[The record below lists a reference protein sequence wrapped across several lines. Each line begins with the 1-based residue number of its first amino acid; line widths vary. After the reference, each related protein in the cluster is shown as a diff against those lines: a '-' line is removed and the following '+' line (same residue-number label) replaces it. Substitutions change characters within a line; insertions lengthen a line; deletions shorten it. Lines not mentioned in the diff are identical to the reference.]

1 VIVVLLFGVVT
12 DYAIFFL
19 SRVRRRIA
27 DGEDAHTAAGRGI
40 AELLPIIV
48 TAGLTVVRASAALV
62 VAELGFF
69 QAFGPEW
76 RWRSSSGW
84 PWRSR

>member
-19 SRVRRRIA
+19 SRVRRRIS
-27 DGEDAHTAAGRGI
+27 DGEDAQPAAVRGT
-40 AELLPIIV
+40 AELLPVIV
-48 TAGLTVVRASAALV
+48 TAGLTVVGASAALV
-62 VAELGFF
+62 VAELGFSRRS
-69 QAFGPEW
+69 GREW

-84 PWRSR
+84 RWRSR